1 MNLDRFTPL
10 FKARS
15 VALVGASSNPKKWGY
30 SMLRNMVNGGFQ
42 GNIYPV
48 NQEADTLRGL
58 KVYRSISD
66 LPEVPDLAGIVVPPP
81 SVVLVIKECIAR
93 GVKAGVVITAGFAE
107 LGDHGRRLQ
116 DEMVKVAR
124 EGGMVLV
131 GPNCN
136 GIVSPWNKLYVTFPF
151 FQVPPGPIAIVAQ
164 SGNVLDGLTRQIML
178 KGLGCSVGV
187 ASGNEADLH
196 IEDYLEYMAEDENT
210 RVILC
215 YIEGLQDARRF
226 FQVAQ
231 RASRK
236 KPIIVLKAGKT
247 RTGMKA
253 AASHTAAIA
262 SSDVIF
268 DAACKQ
274 AGLVRAGSMDEMLN
288 IGIAFLRQPLPR
300 GRRLAIV
307 TGGGGVGVL
316 AADACEEE
324 GFDIVKLPDKVI
336 SELDKVLPSWWNRG
350 NPVDLVGG
358 SYAEQIFRTVEI
370 VLASDAIDSMVYLT
384 LRPAL
389 KLENVP
395 SNAAEAATE
404 EWCEYQVK
412 VITEAV
418 EHFNSLAA
426 KYKKPVLLVS
436 EHVLATAEQEVKI
449 IQSLGQ
455 HNTMCY
461 RQPHHAAIILSALT
475 KYGEWLRKT
484 QPR

>member
-10 FKARS
+10 FKPRS
-15 VALVGASSNPKKWGY
+15 VALIGASSNPKKWGY
-30 SMLRNMVNGGFQ
+30 AMLRNLVNGGFT

-58 KVYRSISD
+58 KVYRSVSD

-81 SVVLVIKECIAR
+81 AVVPVIKECVAR

-107 LGDHGRRLQ
+107 LGEEGRKLQ
-116 DEMVKVAR
+116 NEMVRVAR

-136 GIVSPWNKLYVTFPF
+136 GIVSPWSKIYVTFPF
-151 FQVPPGPIAIVAQ
+151 FQVPAGPIAIVAQ

-196 IEDYLEYMAEDENT
+196 IEDYLEYMAEEEHT
-210 RVILC
+210 KVILC
-215 YIEGLQDARRF
+215 YIEGLQDAKRF
-226 FQVAQ
+226 FKVAGK
-231 RASRK
+231 ASRK

-247 RTGMKA
+247 KTGMMA

-262 SSDVIF
+262 SSDIIF

-274 AGLVRAGSMDEMLN
+274 SGLIRAGSMDEMLN
-288 IGIAFLRQPLPR
+288 TGIAFLRQPIPR

-316 AADACEEE
+316 AADACEEM
-324 GFDIVKLPDKVI
+324 GFNIVKLPAKVI
-336 SELDKVLPSWWNRG
+336 SELDKVLPKWWNRG

-358 SYAEQIFRTVEI
+358 SHAEEIFRTVEI
-370 VLASDAIDSMVYLT
+370 VLSSDMVDSMVYLT

-389 KLENVP
+389 RLENIP
-395 SNAAEAATE
+395 ANAAEADTE
-404 EWCEYQVK
+404 EWARQQVK
-412 VITEAV
+412 VVTEAV
-418 EHFNSLAA
+418 EHFNSLSE
-426 KYKKPVLLVS
+426 KYKKPVILVS
-436 EHVLATAEQEVKI
+436 EHVVATGEQEIKI
-449 IQSLGQ
+449 IHALGRL
-455 HNTMCY
+455 NTTVY
-461 RQPHHAAIILSALT
+461 RQPHHAAVILNALT
-475 KYGEWLRKT
+475 KYGEWLSRES
-484 QPR
+484 